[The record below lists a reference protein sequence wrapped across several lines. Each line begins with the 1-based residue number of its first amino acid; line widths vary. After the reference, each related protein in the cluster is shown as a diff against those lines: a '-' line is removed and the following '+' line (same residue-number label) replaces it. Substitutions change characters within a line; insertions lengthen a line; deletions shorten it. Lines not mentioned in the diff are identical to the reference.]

1 MEIKKLQIIGESAKY
16 PGIRVGLI
24 GRIGRTRTAFH
35 IDLGVGD
42 LTATGPIERSLS
54 VFLPEFQ
61 PPIVL
66 TYPLESVISEKLEAV
81 ISLMELSSRM
91 KDLYDLYYLATTF
104 DFEGRKIQE
113 AIATTFS
120 NRGTPYEKDS
130 VQIIKRL
137 SANKSIQIRWENF
150 CKSIFLNDLTL
161 EVVIQ
166 TIITLT
172 EKPFDAMIR
181 DDEFFKTWSHE
192 AVNWI

>member
-66 TYPLESVISEKLEAV
+66 TYPLESVISE
-81 ISLMELSSRM
+81 R
-91 KDLYDLYYLATTF
+91 
-104 DFEGRKIQE
+104 
-113 AIATTFS
+113 
-120 NRGTPYEKDS
+120 N
-130 VQIIKRL
+130 
-137 SANKSIQIRWENF
+137 
-150 CKSIFLNDLTL
+150 
-161 EVVIQ
+161 
-166 TIITLT
+166 
-172 EKPFDAMIR
+172 
-181 DDEFFKTWSHE
+181 
-192 AVNWI
+192 